1 MNAQPCLTCPPE
13 NELPGLLPET
23 IAARVE
29 ELRQERVRSFAEEP
43 RAADPKHHRTG
54 LERSVDNLLDSLSI
68 LHRLEQLAIHASR
81 GGQIT
86 IDADRLLIAENEATY
101 RELLHRYAGG
111 QAVVASSLIYPAP
124 PRPLD
129 G

>member
-13 NELPGLLPET
+13 NETPGLLPET
-23 IAARVE
+23 IAERVE
-29 ELRQERVRSFAEEP
+29 ELRQERVLSFAEQP
-43 RAADPKHHRTG
+43 QATDPKHHRTG
-54 LERSVDNLLDSLSI
+54 LERSVDNLLDSLNV
-68 LHRLEQLAIHASR
+68 LHRLEQLAIHAAR

-101 RELLHRYAGG
+101 QELLLRYAGG

-124 PRPLD
+124 PRPLEV
-129 G
+129 